1 MRARTAIWLRSCSD
15 RLVRCGSIRFRYLL
29 HFFII
34 FTVLFVK
41 CRSGN
46 WWVLLTKMHILK
58 NMLLS
63 IKNKSST
70 EWTAIDCVGHR
81 THTRMCMCVCVWMLR
96 VCALRGRIYFTM
108 NFRWNTR
115 SFLKTSTKLD
125 AYRSSRQSLS
135 IILVRKKNNWSS
147 LSTKKENYFQ
157 DNFFLR
163 LFFIIFFV
171 LSKHRTRSHIYIS
184 L

>member
-81 THTRMCMCVCVWMLR
+81 THTRMCMCVCECLGCVR
-96 VCALRGRIYFTM
+96 YAD
-108 NFRWNTR
+108 
-115 SFLKTSTKLD
+115 TSISLWIFVETLD
-125 AYRSSRQSLS
+125 RSSKHPQNWTHTAAVVSRCRSSSCEKRTIEVLFRR
-135 IILVRKKNNWSS
+135 RKKIIF
-147 LSTKKENYFQ
+147 K
-157 DNFFLR
+157 
-163 LFFIIFFV
+163 IIFFFDYF
-171 LSKHRTRSHIYIS
+171 LLFS
-184 L
+184 LF